1 MTKLAQ
7 ADGFGRPVEEWVGA
21 NPGAAIPDRVKLRIW
36 NRYGGK
42 CAITGRKLR
51 ANEAE
56 YDHIQALALGGRH
69 AESNLRL
76 VSSEAHKT
84 KTADDRGQIAK
95 ADRIARKHAGLWP
108 RSKTPLKSR
117 GFEKTRRVQP

>member
-1 MTKLAQ
+1 MTKIAQ
-7 ADGFGRPVEEWVGA
+7 AEGFGRSVEEWVGA
-21 NPGAAIPDRVKLRIW
+21 TPDAAIPDRVKLRIW

-76 VSSEAHKT
+76 VSGEAHKA
-84 KTADDRGQIAK
+84 KTADDRSRIAK

-108 RSKTPLKSR
+108 KSKTPIRNR
-117 GFEKTRRVQP
+117 GFAPTR

>member
-7 ADGFGRPVEEWVGA
+7 AEGFGRAVEEWVGA
-21 NPGAAIPDRVKLRIW
+21 TPDAAIPDRVKLRVW
-36 NRYGGK
+36 NRHGGR

-76 VSSEAHKT
+76 VGSEAHRA

-108 RSKTPLKSR
+108 EPKRKLQSR
-117 GFEKTRRVQP
+117 GFEKRAFR